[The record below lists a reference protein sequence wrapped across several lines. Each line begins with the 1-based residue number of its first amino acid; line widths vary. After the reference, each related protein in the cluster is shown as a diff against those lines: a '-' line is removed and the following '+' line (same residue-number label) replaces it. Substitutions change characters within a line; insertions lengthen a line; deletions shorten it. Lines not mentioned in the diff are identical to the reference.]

1 MKREAVSVIVERMN
15 TIKRWMIYRR
25 DYVILQRN
33 KFLRSL
39 MISTVTAIIVVALY
53 RGMLMVFLGSE

>member
-1 MKREAVSVIVERMN
+1 MN
-15 TIKRWMIYRR
+15 
-25 DYVILQRN
+25 N